1 MNSTTTVINSFS
13 PFHPI
18 QFSILLFLI
27 ICSIPCFIF
36 VFYQILS
43 TRTLYRALNS
53 HVLILLLIS
62 NSIQTVTDIPLR
74 LSYYYT
80 GKILP
85 FTVSYC
91 YFYYFIDLY
100 LFTTCFL
107 LLAWAS
113 FERHILIF
121 HSQIFNRFR
130 TRLIGHYIP
139 LSFCIIYPLLY
150 YIIFIFFYPCEN
162 TYDPVN
168 SYCIAIC
175 YLFASPVMALYE
187 QIVHGFALVFLIF
200 IFNLSLFFRILHQ
213 KNRNMAIQLFSVC
226 FLFFLTNGGYFLI
239 LLGQGLW
246 DPNFGNSLMAWVF
259 PLSFYPKEKIKRF
272 IRCQFHTAIMP
283 LTVTV
288 PQQIAMTNRRRR
300 DL

>member
-43 TRTLYRALNS
+43 TRALYRALNN

-91 YFYYFIDLY
+91 HFYYFIDLY

-121 HSQIFNRFR
+121 HSRIFNRYR

-139 LSFCIIYPLLY
+139 
-150 YIIFIFFYPCEN
+150 
-162 TYDPVN
+162 
-168 SYCIAIC
+168 
-175 YLFASPVMALYE
+175 
-187 QIVHGFALVFLIF
+187 
-200 IFNLSLFFRILHQ
+200 
-213 KNRNMAIQLFSVC
+213 NRNMAIQLFSVC

-259 PLSFYPKEKIKRF
+259 PLSFCMPLLIPFMFLHTIQDLKEKIKRF

-283 LTVTV
+283 ITVTV
-288 PQQIAMTNRRRR
+288 P
-300 DL
+300 